1 MAQLNSTQQD
11 NKKKLQEK
19 LVSDPIKLEKISRDF
34 NQLHGVMKSMEI
46 DASEKHLQKNADEVN
61 ESAKIVGQYLNDIP
75 SSNQSVSIIAESIL
89 RRHMEE
95 LSSSQS
101 ESLSSCIIMNPEDEV
116 KPQQVISK
124 DANNNHNNNNDVS
137 NNNNRHLNISRITN
151 QCNVAPSEKGAKDEE
166 DQ

>member
-124 DANNNHNNNNDVS
+124 DANNINDVS
-137 NNNNRHLNISRITN
+137 NNNNNRHLNISRITN
-151 QCNVAPSEKGAKDEE
+151 QCNVAPSDKGAKDEE